1 MSNATEEF
9 TMKKGIVSI
18 LVFLAA
24 LVFAAP
30 VFCDSISTP
39 IVRVNLIR
47 NAVITQQQLDEA
59 VSTYSE
65 AYGTTFE
72 PATVLDALISDEL
85 FRQGL
90 EKNGYTLTDDQ
101 KTQLL
106 ASQKSNI
113 EAQVGMSL
121 TDEQFE
127 QLLQSQQGITLDE
140 YKEYLA
146 NQYLLQTYV
155 TTAKASMFENAP
167 LPTDSEV
174 ETFYKKNKS
183 SFISNEN
190 VKLSH
195 IFFAFGDDKDAAYK
209 KATDVYN
216 KIVSG
221 ELTFEKAITQYSE
234 DADSKD
240 KAGDI
245 GWLQINDETTM
256 AYMGENFF
264 DEVFKLDAGEMSGV
278 IESLAG
284 YHIVKVSV
292 HNDTKILGLDD
303 KISPTDTTTV
313 RDYITSYL
321 YNESLNTVF
330 QEAYLSLIEDLRAQ
344 ASIKYL
350 KQL

>member
-1 MSNATEEF
+1 
-9 TMKKGIVSI
+9 MKKGIVSI

-101 KTQLL
+101 KAQLL

-209 KATDVYN
+209 KAT
-216 KIVSG
+216 
-221 ELTFEKAITQYSE
+221 EKAITQYSE

>member
-1 MSNATEEF
+1 
-9 TMKKGIVSI
+9 MKKGIFSVFVL
-18 LVFLAA
+18 LVM
-24 LVFAAP
+24 LVFASPA
-30 VFCDSISTP
+30 FCDSISTP
-39 IVRVNLIR
+39 IVRINLTK

-90 EKNGYTLTDDQ
+90 ERDGYTLTDDQ
-101 KTQLL
+101 KSQLL
-106 ASQKSNI
+106 ASQKANI
-113 EAQVGMSL
+113 EAQVGMTL

-127 QLLQSQQGITLDE
+127 QLLQSQQVISLDD
-140 YKEYLA
+140 YKEYLS
-146 NQYLLQTYV
+146 NQYLLQAYV
-155 TTAKASMFENAP
+155 TTAKADMFDNAP

-174 ETFYKKNKS
+174 ESFYKKNKS

-190 VKLSH
+190 VKLAH
-195 IFFAFGDDKDAAYK
+195 IFFPFGDDKDAAYK
-209 KATDVYN
+209 KATE
-216 KIVSG
+216 VSDMISSG
-221 ELTFEKAITQYSE
+221 RITFEKAVTQYSE

-264 DEVFKLDAGEMSGV
+264 DEVFKLDAGDVSGV

-292 HNDTKILGLDD
+292 HNDTKILGIDD
-303 KISPTDTTTV
+303 KVSPADTTTV
-313 RDYITSYL
+313 REYITSLL

-350 KQL
+350 KQF

>member
-1 MSNATEEF
+1 
-9 TMKKGIVSI
+9 MKKGIVSI
-18 LVFLAA
+18 LVLIAA
-24 LVFAAP
+24 FIFAAP

-39 IVRVNLIR
+39 IVRINLIR

-65 AYGTTFE
+65 AYGTSLD
-72 PATVLDALISDEL
+72 PATVLDALVSDEL
-85 FRQGL
+85 FKQGL

-101 KTQLL
+101 KSQLL

-113 EAQVGMSL
+113 ESQLGYTL
-121 TDEQFE
+121 TDEQFD
-127 QLLQSQQGITLDE
+127 QVLQAQQGITAEE

-146 NQYLLQTYV
+146 NQYLLQAYV

-167 LPTDSEV
+167 TPTDAEIQA
-174 ETFYKKNKS
+174 FYKKNKS

-195 IFFAFGDDKDAAYK
+195 IYFEFGDDKNATYK
-209 KATDVYN
+209 KATEVYY
-216 KIVSG
+216 KIKSG
-221 ELTFEKAITQYSE
+221 QITFEKAVSEYSE

-256 AYMGENFF
+256 SYMGENFF
-264 DEVFKLDAGEMSGV
+264 DKVFELDAGEMSGV

-292 HNDTKILGLDD
+292 HNDTKILSLDD

-313 RDYITSYL
+313 RDYIYSYL
-321 YNESLNTVF
+321 YSESLNTVF
-330 QEAYLSLIEDLRAQ
+330 QEAYLSLIEDLRAE

-350 KQL
+350 K